1 MIDEKKQKERQ
12 RWHERMKNPEFREA
26 ERQRSIAR
34 HKEYMKD
41 PEFRAKWNAYR
52 RRRYA
57 KLKAKEMKNDN

>member
-1 MIDEKKQKERQ
+1 MIDERKQKERQ
-12 RWHERMKNPEFREA
+12 RWHERMKNPYFREA

-34 HKEYMKD
+34 HKEYMKN

-57 KLKAKEMKNDN
+57 KLKAKEEYA